1 MLNSKPNRLNFNS
14 SKMNRSKW
22 PVILM
27 TLPDYTNLV
36 TMSCCHVSNLS
47 LDSLWDLINNKI
59 LKFLFA
65 IEENF

>member
-1 MLNSKPNRLNFNS
+1 
-14 SKMNRSKW
+14 
-22 PVILM
+22 M

-36 TMSCCHVSNLS
+36 TMSCCHVSNLT